1 MNIDFNAA
9 FDAGLTQEQ
18 IMEMMQDS
26 LHRAVEERNKAEQE
40 RKAAEEKKLKENKD
54 KAHKEELKRE
64 ARARACAINALICYS
79 QAFDLLAEG
88 EEWDEEDITKAEEML
103 KKLEDMIPLYM
114 QLSKMQCD
122 MDDILGLEFFG
133 GDR

>member
-26 LHRAVEERNKAEQE
+26 LHRAIEERKKAERE
-40 RKAAEEKKLKENKD
+40 RKAAEERKIKENES

-64 ARARACAINALICYS
+64 ARAYAINALICYS
-79 QAFDLLAEG
+79 QAFDLLNEG
-88 EEWDEEDITKAEEML
+88 EEWDEEDIAKAEDML
-103 KKLEDMIPLYM
+103 KKIEDMIPLYIKLAQM
-114 QLSKMQCD
+114 QDD
-122 MDDILGLEFFG
+122 MDGMFGLEFFG
-133 GDR
+133 GGR